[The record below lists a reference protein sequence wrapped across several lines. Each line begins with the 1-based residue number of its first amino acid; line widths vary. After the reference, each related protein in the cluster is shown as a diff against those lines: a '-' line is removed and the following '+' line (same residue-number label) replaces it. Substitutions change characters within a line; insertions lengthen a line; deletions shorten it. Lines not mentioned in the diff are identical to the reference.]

1 VKIYLASSIL
11 ENYSFIS
18 PEFILL
24 STFIAGTIRKTS
36 TLGSPLKEV
45 STMPLV
51 LLIRHGENE
60 YVKKGRLAG
69 RLPGVHLNDKGRA
82 QAAALAEAL
91 IKAPLKA
98 VYSSPLDRTM
108 ETAAPLAEIHKLQVI
123 PREGL
128 LEVDYGSWQDKT
140 LKQLSRRKLW
150 KTVQSRP
157 SHARFPEG
165 ETFAQAQLRIVSEIN
180 ELCAQHKPKDII
192 ACVGHSDML
201 KLAVAFYLGLP
212 LDLFQRLTVQPASVS
227 TLHIHSEGGA
237 RLINLNHIPYKL
249 PENTE
254 SALDARHDGKH

>member
-1 VKIYLASSIL
+1 
-11 ENYSFIS
+11 
-18 PEFILL
+18 
-24 STFIAGTIRKTS
+24 
-36 TLGSPLKEV
+36 
-45 STMPLV
+45 MPLV

-82 QAAALAEAL
+82 QAEALAGAL
-91 IKAPLKA
+91 SKIPLKA
-98 VYSSPLDRTM
+98 VYSSPLERTM
-108 ETAAPLAEIHKLQVI
+108 ETASPLAEVHKLKVI

-150 KTVQSRP
+150 KTVQAQP

-180 ELCAQHKPKDII
+180 TLCAQHKPKDII

-201 KLAVAFYLGLP
+201 KLAVAYYLGLP

-227 TLHIHSEGGA
+227 TLHIHPEGGA

-249 PENTE
+249 PEHPASSHGPQHN
-254 SALDARHDGKH
+254 GKH